1 MQQAEDGRSIKS
13 LLQDLKVQRFD
24 HMNGVES
31 CREKESLEC
40 RTIKTCV
47 WRCDRNRSRFVGRK
61 KTENKTAMRR

>member
-31 CREKESLEC
+31 CREKVYVFLSQEKLD
-40 RTIKTCV
+40 I
-47 WRCDRNRSRFVGRK
+47 DIQ
-61 KTENKTAMRR
+61 